1 MINNDLS
8 SWFNSPYL
16 SASQNV
22 FDTKETANRNSA
34 KMSEKHKKKDG
45 RGKFNG
51 VGTAKKIQ
59 TFKATVQAYCCTIN
73 FARA

>member
-34 KMSEKHKKKDG
+34 KMSEKHKK
-45 RGKFNG
+45 NLLMAE
-51 VGTAKKIQ
+51 VSLMELVQQKKYKLLKQ
-59 TFKATVQAYCCTIN
+59 LCKHFVVP
-73 FARA
+73 